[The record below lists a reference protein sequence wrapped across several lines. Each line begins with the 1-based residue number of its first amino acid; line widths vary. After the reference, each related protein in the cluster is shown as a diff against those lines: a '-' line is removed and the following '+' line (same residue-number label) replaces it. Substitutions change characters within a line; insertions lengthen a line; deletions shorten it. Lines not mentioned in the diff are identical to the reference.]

1 MLPVLFYWH
10 SLSSLSLSLSLPFF
24 PLGWCLFV
32 AEQQHQQLQSGAKGQ
47 KPWMRKTTPPAQS
60 SSVLLGFLWQECM
73 HFFRSP
79 VAKSTAV
86 FLEPEA
92 EGSCSLVTHILTQH
106 PSMSLFGEVHSL
118 SLPASAATVPASAPV
133 MKSVVAMWIMSQAIQ
148 KAFQRTE
155 LWIWLW
161 LRLRLSLSPRK
172 LLCWM
177 KQEGASCNTVMKAK
191 GWGRSCHSSFLF
203 TTPRYISWI
212 LFRVIGIL
220 ALYIYPGIWIHILV
234 LTALA

>member
-1 MLPVLFYWH
+1 
-10 SLSSLSLSLSLPFF
+10 
-24 PLGWCLFV
+24 
-32 AEQQHQQLQSGAKGQ
+32 
-47 KPWMRKTTPPAQS
+47 
-60 SSVLLGFLWQECM
+60 M

-155 LWIWLW
+155 LWI
-161 LRLRLSLSPRK
+161 
-172 LLCWM
+172 
-177 KQEGASCNTVMKAK
+177 
-191 GWGRSCHSSFLF
+191 
-203 TTPRYISWI
+203 
-212 LFRVIGIL
+212 
-220 ALYIYPGIWIHILV
+220 
-234 LTALA
+234 